1 MMQTPDIG
9 RMILERTGDAHE
21 IEIPFGDLLKIRPLQ
36 LPTGWI
42 VNVGGTPID
51 LSPTRNVVFLLV
63 AAFLVWLT
71 LWLTGRALTRQREQ
85 GGGAAA
91 PRGFA
96 NMVEAVVLF
105 VRNDVA
111 IASIG
116 HKNGAKFAPYILT
129 LFWFILYCNLLG
141 LVPYGEKPTGSF
153 WVTGALALTALVT
166 IEISGFVTLGAK
178 GYLKT
183 IVFTPPGTTGI
194 TAVLLTL
201 IMTPIEI
208 IGKIVK
214 PFALMLRLFA
224 NMAAGHFVMLSLLS
238 LIFLFGNIHYFRW
251 LIAGGSVAFVLFMM
265 AIELLV
271 AFIQAYVFALLTSTF
286 IGLMQ
291 HEH

>member
-1 MMQTPDIG
+1 VRVG
-9 RMILERTGDAHE
+9 RTA
-21 IEIPFGDLLKIRPLQ
+21 
-36 LPTGWI
+36 
-42 VNVGGTPID
+42 ID
-51 LSPTRNVVFLLV
+51 LSPTRNVVFMVV
-63 AAFLVWLT
+63 AAVLVWLT
-71 LWLTGRALTRQREQ
+71 LFLTGRALNRQRAE
-85 GGGAAA
+85 GSGA
-91 PRGFA
+91 PHGLA
-96 NMVEAVVLF
+96 NMVEAAVLF

-116 HKNGAKFAPYILT
+116 HKNGARFAPYILT

-141 LVPYGEKPTGSF
+141 LIPYGEKPTGSF
-153 WVTGALALTALVT
+153 MVTGALALTALVT
-166 IEISGFVTLGAK
+166 IEVSGMVALGPK

-183 IVFTPPGTTGI
+183 IVFTPPGTSGI
-194 TAVLLTL
+194 GAVLLTL

-208 IGKIVK
+208 IGKLVK

-224 NMAAGHFVMLSLLS
+224 NMAAGHFVMLSLLA
-238 LIFLFGNIHYFRW
+238 LIFLFGNIAYFRW

-286 IGLMQ
+286 IGLLQ

>member
-9 RMILERTGDAHE
+9 RMILERTGDAHQ
-21 IEIPFGDLLKIRPLQ
+21 IEIPFGDLLHLKPVP

-42 VNVGGTPID
+42 VTIGGRSLD

-63 AAFLVWLT
+63 AAVLVWLT
-71 LWLTGRALTRQREQ
+71 LWLSGRALKRQRAQ
-85 GGGAAA
+85 GGGA
-91 PRGFA
+91 PRGLA
-96 NMVEAVVLF
+96 GMVEAVVLF
-105 VRNDVA
+105 IRNDVA

-116 HKNGAKFAPYILT
+116 HKNGARFAPYILT

-153 WVTGALALTALVT
+153 WVTGALALTALLT
-166 IEISGFVTLGAK
+166 IEVSGLVALGPK

-238 LIFLFGNIHYFRW
+238 LIFLFGNIAYFRW
-251 LIAGGSVAFVLFMM
+251 LIAGGSVVFVLFMM

>member
-1 MMQTPDIG
+1 MMQAPDIG

-21 IEIPFGDLLKIRPLQ
+21 IEVPFGEWLHVGPIQ
-36 LPTGWI
+36 LPTGW
-42 VNVGGTPID
+42 VVHLGGATVD
-51 LSPTRNVVFLLV
+51 LSPTRNVVFMILAALLV
-63 AAFLVWLT
+63 WAT
-71 LWLTGRALTRQREQ
+71 LFIAGRALNRQRQE
-85 GGGAAA
+85 GTGA
-91 PRGFA
+91 PRGLA
-96 NMVEAVVLF
+96 AMIEATVLF

-141 LVPYGEKPTGSF
+141 LIPYGEKPTGSYM
-153 WVTGALALTALVT
+153 VTGALALTALLT
-166 IEISGFVTLGAK
+166 IEVSGFVALGPK

-208 IGKIVK
+208 IGKMVK

-224 NMAAGHFVMLSLLS
+224 NMSAGHFVMLSLLS
-238 LIFLFGNIHYFRW
+238 LIFLFGNVSYLRW
-251 LIAGGSVAFVLFMM
+251 VVVGGSVAFVLFMM
-265 AIELLV
+265 LIELLV
-271 AFIQAYVFALLTSTF
+271 AFIQAYVFALLTATF

>member
-1 MMQTPDIG
+1 
-9 RMILERTGDAHE
+9 
-21 IEIPFGDLLKIRPLQ
+21 
-36 LPTGWI
+36 
-42 VNVGGTPID
+42 
-51 LSPTRNVVFLLV
+51 
-63 AAFLVWLT
+63 
-71 LWLTGRALTRQREQ
+71 
-85 GGGAAA
+85 
-91 PRGFA
+91 
-96 NMVEAVVLF
+96 MVEATVLF
-105 VRNDVA
+105 IRNDVA

-129 LFWFILYCNLLG
+129 LFWFILFCNLLG

-166 IEISGFVTLGAK
+166 IEVSGLVTLGPRA
-178 GYLKT
+178 YLKT

-208 IGKIVK
+208 IGKLVK

-238 LIFLFGNIHYFRW
+238 LIFLFGNVRYLNW
-251 LIAGGSVAFVLFMM
+251 AVAGGSVAFVLFMI

>member
-1 MMQTPDIG
+1 MMQSQDIG

-21 IEIPFGDLLKIRPLQ
+21 IEVPFGEWLHLGPIH
-36 LPTGWI
+36 LPTGW
-42 VNVGGTPID
+42 VVHVGRTAID
-51 LSPTRNVVFLLV
+51 LSPTRNVVFMAI
-63 AAFLVWLT
+63 AALLVWLT
-71 LWLTGRALTRQREQ
+71 IYLAGRALERQRRT
-85 GGGAAA
+85 GSGA
-91 PRGFA
+91 PRGLA
-96 NMVEAVVLF
+96 AMVEATSLF
-105 VRNDVA
+105 IRDDVA

-116 HKNGAKFAPYILT
+116 HKNGAKFAPYVLT

-141 LVPYGEKPTGSF
+141 LIPYGEKPTGSF
-153 WVTGALALTALVT
+153 MVTGALALTALLT
-166 IEISGFVTLGAK
+166 IEVSGFLTLGPK

-208 IGKIVK
+208 IGKMVK

-224 NMAAGHFVMLSLLS
+224 NMSAGHFVMLSLLS
-238 LIFLFGNIHYFRW
+238 LIFLFGNIRYVRW
-251 LIAGGSVAFVLFMM
+251 AVAGGSVAFVLFMM
-265 AIELLV
+265 LIELLV

>member
-21 IEIPFGDLLKIRPLQ
+21 IELPFGDLLGIAPWH
-36 LPTGWI
+36 LPTGW
-42 VNVGGTPID
+42 VLHVGRTTID
-51 LSPTRNVVFLLV
+51 LSPTRNVVFMVV
-63 AAFLVWLT
+63 AAVLVWLT
-71 LWLTGRALTRQREQ
+71 LFFTGRALNRQRA
-85 GGGAAA
+85 GGSGA
-91 PRGFA
+91 PRGLA

-105 VRNDVA
+105 IRNDVA

-116 HKNGAKFAPYILT
+116 RKNGPKFAPYVLT

-141 LVPYGEKPTGSF
+141 LIPYGEKPTGSF
-153 WVTGALALTALVT
+153 MVTGALALTALLT
-166 IEISGFVTLGAK
+166 IEISGFVALGPK

-183 IVFTPPGTTGI
+183 IVFTPPGTSGI

-201 IMTPIEI
+201 VMTPIEI
-208 IGKIVK
+208 IGKMVK

-238 LIFLFGNIHYFRW
+238 LIFLFGNIAYFRW
-251 LIAGGSVAFVLFMM
+251 AIAGGSVAFVLFMM

-286 IGLMQ
+286 IGLLQ

>member
-21 IEIPFGDLLKIRPLQ
+21 IEVPFGEWLHVGPIH
-36 LPTGWI
+36 LPTGWE
-42 VNVGGTPID
+42 VHLGRTVID
-51 LSPTRNVVFLLV
+51 LSPTRNVVFMAL
-63 AAFLVWLT
+63 AAALVWLT
-71 LWLTGRALTRQREQ
+71 LWLAGRSLEGRRAR
-85 GGGAAA
+85 GAA
-91 PRGFA
+91 PTGLA

-105 VRNDVA
+105 IRNDVA
-111 IASIG
+111 IANI
-116 HKNGAKFAPYILT
+116 GAKRGAAFAPYILT

-166 IEISGFVTLGAK
+166 IEVSGFVALGPK
-178 GYLKT
+178 GYLRT
-183 IVFTPPGTTGI
+183 IVFVPPGTTGI
-194 TAVLLTL
+194 TAFLLTC
-201 IMTPIEI
+201 IMIPIEL

-224 NMAAGHFVMLSLLS
+224 NMAAGHFVMLSLLGI
-238 LIFLFGNIHYFRW
+238 IFLFGNLHYVRW
-251 LIAGGSVAFVLFMM
+251 VIAGGSVAFVLFMM

-271 AFIQAYVFALLTSTF
+271 AFIQAYIFALLTATF

>member
-1 MMQTPDIG
+1 MQAPDIG
-9 RMILERTGDAHE
+9 RMILERTGDSRTLE
-21 IEIPFGDLLKIRPLQ
+21 FPFGLEYR
-36 LPTGWI
+36 LPSWP
-42 VNVGGTPID
+42 VHVGRMTID
-51 LSPTRNVVFLLV
+51 LAPTRLSFFLVV
-63 AAFLVWLT
+63 AAVLVFLT
-71 LWLTGRALTRQREQ
+71 LWLTGRALERQRQQ
-85 GGGAAA
+85 GSGA
-91 PRGFA
+91 PHGLA
-96 NMVEAVVLF
+96 NLVETVVLF

-141 LVPYGEKPTGSF
+141 LIPYGEKPTSSF
-153 WVTGALALTALVT
+153 WVTGALALTALLT
-166 IEISGFVTLGAK
+166 IEISGFVALGPK

-201 IMTPIEI
+201 IMIPIEI

-224 NMAAGHFVMLSLLS
+224 NMVAGHFVILSLLS
-238 LIFLFGNIHYFRW
+238 LIFLFGSLHYFRW

-265 AIELLV
+265 SIELLV
-271 AFIQAYVFALLTSTF
+271 AFIQAYIFALLTATF
-286 IGLMQ
+286 IGLLQ

>member
-9 RMILERTGDAHE
+9 RMILERTGDSHTLE
-21 IEIPFGDLLKIRPLQ
+21 LPFGVDIA
-36 LPTGWI
+36 LPNWP
-42 VNVGGTPID
+42 VHVGRLTID
-51 LSPTRNVVFLLV
+51 LAPTRLSVFLVV
-63 AAFLVWLT
+63 AAVLVWVT
-71 LWLTGRALTRQREQ
+71 LWLTGRALTRQRAQ
-85 GGGAAA
+85 GGGA
-91 PRGFA
+91 PHGLA

-116 HKNGAKFAPYILT
+116 PKNGAKFAPYILT

-141 LVPYGEKPTGSF
+141 LVPYGEKPTSSF
-153 WVTGALALTALVT
+153 WVTGALALTALLT
-166 IEISGFVTLGAK
+166 IEISGFLTLGPK

-201 IMTPIEI
+201 IMIPIEI

-224 NMAAGHFVMLSLLS
+224 NMVAGHFVILSLLS
-238 LIFLFGNIHYFRW
+238 LIFLFGSLHYVRW

-271 AFIQAYVFALLTSTF
+271 AFIQAYIFALLTATF
-286 IGLMQ
+286 IGLLQ

>member
-1 MMQTPDIG
+1 MMQTQDIG

-21 IEIPFGDLLKIRPLQ
+21 IEVPFGEWLHVGPIH
-36 LPTGWI
+36 LPTGW
-42 VNVGGTPID
+42 VVHVGRAAID
-51 LSPTRNVVFLLV
+51 LSPTRNVVFLAI
-63 AAFLVWLT
+63 AAVLVWLT
-71 LWLTGRALTRQREQ
+71 IYLAGRSLERQRRT
-85 GGGAAA
+85 GNGA
-91 PRGFA
+91 PRGVA
-96 NMVEAVVLF
+96 AMVEATSLFIRDDVV
-105 VRNDVA
+105 
-111 IASIG
+111 IAGIG
-116 HKNGAKFAPYILT
+116 RKRGAGFAPYILT

-141 LVPYGEKPTGSF
+141 LIPYCEKPTGSF
-153 WVTGALALTALVT
+153 MVTGALALTALLT
-166 IEISGFVTLGAK
+166 IEISGLVALGPI

-208 IGKIVK
+208 IGKVVK

-238 LIFLFGNIHYFRW
+238 LIFLFGNIQYFRW
-251 LIAGGSVAFVLFMM
+251 AIAGGSVAFVLFMM

-286 IGLMQ
+286 IGLLQ

>member
-1 MMQTPDIG
+1 
-9 RMILERTGDAHE
+9 
-21 IEIPFGDLLKIRPLQ
+21 
-36 LPTGWI
+36 
-42 VNVGGTPID
+42 
-51 LSPTRNVVFLLV
+51 
-63 AAFLVWLT
+63 
-71 LWLTGRALTRQREQ
+71 
-85 GGGAAA
+85 
-91 PRGFA
+91 
-96 NMVEAVVLF
+96 MVEATSLF
-105 VRNDVA
+105 IRDDVA

-141 LVPYGEKPTGSF
+141 LIPYGEKPTGSF
-153 WVTGALALTALVT
+153 MVTGALALTALCT
-166 IEISGFVTLGAK
+166 IEISGFVALGPK

-208 IGKIVK
+208 IGKMVK

-238 LIFLFGNIHYFRW
+238 LIFLFGNIHFFRW
-251 LIAGGSVAFVLFMM
+251 AIAGGSVAFVLFMM

-271 AFIQAYVFALLTSTF
+271 ALIQAYVFALLTSTF
-286 IGLMQ
+286 IGLLQ

>member
-9 RMILERTGDAHE
+9 RMILERTGDSHTLE
-21 IEIPFGDLLKIRPLQ
+21 LPFGGEIH
-36 LPTGWI
+36 LPHWP
-42 VNVGGTPID
+42 VHVGRLTID
-51 LSPTRNVVFLLV
+51 LGPTRLSVFLVLAAVLV
-63 AAFLVWLT
+63 FLT
-71 LWLTGRALTRQREQ
+71 LWLAGRALTRRRDQ
-85 GGGAAA
+85 GGGA
-91 PRGFA
+91 PRGLA
-96 NMVEAVVLF
+96 SLVEVVVLF

-116 HKNGAKFAPYILT
+116 HKNGARFAPYILT

-141 LVPYGEKPTGSF
+141 LIPYGEKPTSSF
-153 WVTGALALTALVT
+153 WVTGALALTALLT
-166 IEISGFVTLGAK
+166 IEISGFVTLGPK

-201 IMTPIEI
+201 IMIPIEI

-224 NMAAGHFVMLSLLS
+224 NMVAGHFVILSLLS
-238 LIFLFGNIHYFRW
+238 LIFLFGGIHYFRW
-251 LIAGGSVAFVLFMM
+251 AIAGGSVAFVLFMM

-271 AFIQAYVFALLTSTF
+271 AFIQAYIFALLTATF

>member
-1 MMQTPDIG
+1 MQTQDIG

-21 IEIPFGDLLKIRPLQ
+21 IEVPFGEWLHLGPVH
-36 LPTGWI
+36 LPTGW
-42 VNVGGTPID
+42 VVRVGRTAID
-51 LSPTRNVVFLLV
+51 LSPTRNVVFMV
-63 AAFLVWLT
+63 IAALLVWLT
-71 LWLTGRALTRQREQ
+71 LYFTGRALDRQRQE
-85 GGGAAA
+85 GSGA
-91 PRGFA
+91 PRGLA
-96 NMVEAVVLF
+96 SMVETVVLF

-141 LVPYGEKPTGSF
+141 LIPYGEKPTGSYM
-153 WVTGALALTALVT
+153 VTGALALTALLT
-166 IEISGFVTLGAK
+166 IEISGFVALGPK
-178 GYLKT
+178 GYFKT

-208 IGKIVK
+208 IGKMVK

-271 AFIQAYVFALLTSTF
+271 AFIQAYVFALLTSVF

>member
-1 MMQTPDIG
+1 MQTPDIG

-21 IEIPFGDLLKIRPLQ
+21 IEIPFGEWLHLGPIQ

-42 VNVGGTPID
+42 VNVGGKAID
-51 LSPTRNVVFLLV
+51 LSPTRNVVFMAV
-63 AAFLVWLT
+63 AALLVWLT
-71 LWLTGRALTRQREQ
+71 VFLTARALNRQRAT
-85 GGGAAA
+85 GSGA
-91 PRGFA
+91 PRGVA
-96 NMVEAVVLF
+96 AMIEATCLF
-105 VRNDVA
+105 IRDDVA

-153 WVTGALALTALVT
+153 MVTGALALTALLT
-166 IEISGFVTLGAK
+166 IEISGFLTLGPK

-183 IVFTPPGTTGI
+183 IVFTPPGTRGI

-208 IGKIVK
+208 IGKMVK

-238 LIFLFGNIHYFRW
+238 LIFLFGNIRYFRW
-251 LIAGGSVAFVLFMM
+251 AVAGGSVAFVLFMM

>member
-1 MMQTPDIG
+1 MQTQDIG

-21 IEIPFGDLLKIRPLQ
+21 IEVPFGEWLRVGPIH
-36 LPTGWI
+36 LPTGWT
-42 VNVGGTPID
+42 VHVGGTVID
-51 LSPTRNVVFLLV
+51 LSPTRNVVFMAVAALLV
-63 AAFLVWLT
+63 WITIYFA
-71 LWLTGRALTRQREQ
+71 GRALERQRRT
-85 GGGAAA
+85 GSGA
-91 PRGFA
+91 PRGVA
-96 NMVEAVVLF
+96 AMIEATSLF
-105 VRNDVA
+105 IRDDVA

-116 HKNGAKFAPYILT
+116 HKNGARFAPYILT

-141 LVPYGEKPTGSF
+141 LIPYGEKPTGSYM
-153 WVTGALALTALVT
+153 VTGALALTALLT
-166 IEISGFVTLGAK
+166 IEISGLVALGPK

-194 TAVLLTL
+194 AAVLLTL

-208 IGKIVK
+208 IGKMVK

-251 LIAGGSVAFVLFMM
+251 VIAGGSVAFVLFMM

-286 IGLMQ
+286 IGLLQ

>member
-1 MMQTPDIG
+1 MMQAPDIG

-21 IEIPFGDLLKIRPLQ
+21 VELPFGDLLGLHPIQ
-36 LPTGWI
+36 LPTDW
-42 VNVGGTPID
+42 VVHVGRLGVD
-51 LSPTRNVVFLLV
+51 LSPTRNVVFMLV
-63 AAFLVWLT
+63 AAVLVWAT
-71 LWLTGRALTRQREQ
+71 LYLAGRALTRQRAQ
-85 GGGAAA
+85 GSGA
-91 PRGFA
+91 PHGLA
-96 NMVEAVVLF
+96 NMVETVVLF

-153 WVTGALALTALVT
+153 MVTGALALTALLT
-166 IEISGFVTLGAK
+166 IEVSGFVALGPK

-183 IVFTPPGTTGI
+183 IVFTPPGTKGI
-194 TAVLLTL
+194 AAVLLTA

-208 IGKIVK
+208 IGKMVK

-224 NMAAGHFVMLSLLS
+224 NMSAGHFVMLSLLS
-238 LIFLFGNIHYFRW
+238 LIFLFGNIRYLRW
-251 LIAGGSVAFVLFMM
+251 AVAGGSVLFVLFMM

>member
-1 MMQTPDIG
+1 MMQTQDIG

-21 IEIPFGDLLKIRPLQ
+21 IEVPFGEWLHLGPVH
-36 LPTGWI
+36 LPTGW
-42 VNVGGTPID
+42 VVRVGRTAID
-51 LSPTRNVVFLLV
+51 LSPTRNVVFV
-63 AAFLVWLT
+63 VIAALLVWLT
-71 LWLTGRALTRQREQ
+71 LYFTGRALDRQRQE
-85 GGGAAA
+85 GSGA
-91 PRGFA
+91 PRGLA
-96 NMVEAVVLF
+96 SMVETVVLF

-141 LVPYGEKPTGSF
+141 LIPYGEKPTGSYM
-153 WVTGALALTALVT
+153 VTGALALTALLT
-166 IEISGFVTLGAK
+166 IEISGFVALGPK

-201 IMTPIEI
+201 IMIPIEI

-224 NMAAGHFVMLSLLS
+224 NMVAGHFVILSLLS
-238 LIFLFGNIHYFRW
+238 LIFLFGSLHYFRW

-265 AIELLV
+265 SIELLV
-271 AFIQAYVFALLTSTF
+271 AFIQAYIFALLTATF
-286 IGLMQ
+286 IGLLQ

>member
-1 MMQTPDIG
+1 MMQAPDIG

-21 IEIPFGDLLKIRPLQ
+21 IEIPFGDLLGIHPWQ
-36 LPTGWI
+36 LPTGW
-42 VNVGGTPID
+42 VVRVGRTAID
-51 LSPTRNVVFLLV
+51 LSPTRNVVFMVV
-63 AAFLVWLT
+63 AAVLVWLT
-71 LWLTGRALTRQREQ
+71 LFLTGRALNRQRAE
-85 GGGAAA
+85 GSGA
-91 PRGFA
+91 PHGLA
-96 NMVEAVVLF
+96 NMVEAAVLF

-141 LVPYGEKPTGSF
+141 LIPYGEKPTGSF
-153 WVTGALALTALVT
+153 MVTGALALTALVT
-166 IEISGFVTLGAK
+166 IEVSGFLTLGPK

-183 IVFTPPGTTGI
+183 IVFTPPGTSGI
-194 TAVLLTL
+194 GAVLLTL

-208 IGKIVK
+208 IGKLVK

-224 NMAAGHFVMLSLLS
+224 NMAAGHFVMLSLLA

-271 AFIQAYVFALLTSTF
+271 AFIQAYVFALLTATF
-286 IGLMQ
+286 IGLLQ

>member
-21 IEIPFGDLLKIRPLQ
+21 IEVPFGEWLHVGPVH
-36 LPTGWI
+36 LPTGW
-42 VNVGGTPID
+42 VVHVGGAAID
-51 LSPTRNVVFLLV
+51 LSPTRNVVFMVV
-63 AAFLVWLT
+63 AAVLVWLT
-71 LWLTGRALTRQREQ
+71 LFFTGRALNRQRHE
-85 GGGAAA
+85 GSGA
-91 PRGFA
+91 PRGMA
-96 NMVEAVVLF
+96 NMVESVVLF
-105 VRNDVA
+105 IRNDVA

-116 HKNGAKFAPYILT
+116 HKNGARFAPYILT

-166 IEISGFVTLGAK
+166 IEISGFVALGPK

-183 IVFTPPGTTGI
+183 IVLTPPGTTGI
-194 TAVLLTL
+194 GALLLTL
-201 IMTPIEI
+201 IMTPIEV
-208 IGKIVK
+208 IGKLVK

-224 NMAAGHFVMLSLLS
+224 NMAAGHFVMLSLLA
-238 LIFLFGNIHYFRW
+238 LIFLFGNIAYFRW
-251 LIAGGSVAFVLFMM
+251 LIAGGSVVFVLFMM

-271 AFIQAYVFALLTSTF
+271 AFIKAYVFALLTATF
-286 IGLMQ
+286 IGLLQ

>member
-21 IEIPFGDLLKIRPLQ
+21 IEVPFGEWLHLGPIH

-42 VNVGGTPID
+42 VNVGGKAID
-51 LSPTRNVVFLLV
+51 LSPTRNVVFMAVAALLV
-63 AAFLVWLT
+63 CLTVFLT
-71 LWLTGRALTRQREQ
+71 ARALNRQRAT
-85 GGGAAA
+85 GNGA
-91 PRGFA
+91 PRGVA
-96 NMVEAVVLF
+96 AMIEVTCLF
-105 VRNDVA
+105 IRDDVA

-116 HKNGAKFAPYILT
+116 RKNGAKFAPYILT

-141 LVPYGEKPTGSF
+141 LVPYGERPTGSF
-153 WVTGALALTALVT
+153 MVTGALAFTALLT
-166 IEISGFVTLGAK
+166 IEISGFLTLGPK

-183 IVFTPPGTTGI
+183 IVFTPPGTTGV

-208 IGKIVK
+208 IGKVVK

-238 LIFLFGNIHYFRW
+238 LIFLFGNIRYFRW
-251 LIAGGSVAFVLFMM
+251 AVAGGSVAFVLFMM

>member
-1 MMQTPDIG
+1 MQTQDIG

-21 IEIPFGDLLKIRPLQ
+21 IEVPFGEWLHVGPIH
-36 LPTGWI
+36 LPTGW
-42 VNVGGTPID
+42 VVHVGRAAID
-51 LSPTRNVVFLLV
+51 LSPTRNVVFLAI
-63 AAFLVWLT
+63 AAVLVWLT
-71 LWLTGRALTRQREQ
+71 IYLAGRSLERQRRT
-85 GGGAAA
+85 GNGA
-91 PRGFA
+91 PRGVA
-96 NMVEAVVLF
+96 AMVEATSLFIRDDVV
-105 VRNDVA
+105 
-111 IASIG
+111 IAGIG
-116 HKNGAKFAPYILT
+116 RKRGAGFAPYILT

-141 LVPYGEKPTGSF
+141 LIPYCEKPTGSF
-153 WVTGALALTALVT
+153 MVTGALALTALLT
-166 IEISGFVTLGAK
+166 IEISGLVALGPK

-208 IGKIVK
+208 IGKVVK

-238 LIFLFGNIHYFRW
+238 LIFLFGNITVLRW
-251 LIAGGSVAFVLFMM
+251 AVAGGSVLFVLFMM
-265 AIELLV
+265 LIELLV

>member
-1 MMQTPDIG
+1 MMQAPDIG

-21 IEIPFGDLLKIRPLQ
+21 IELPLGDLLGWSPIH
-36 LPTGWI
+36 LPTGW
-42 VNVGGTPID
+42 VVRVGGTAID

-63 AAFLVWLT
+63 AAVLVFLT
-71 LWLTGRALTRQREQ
+71 LYATGRALNRQRQ
-85 GGGAAA
+85 KGSGA
-91 PRGFA
+91 PRGLA
-96 NMVEAVVLF
+96 NMVEAMVLF

-116 HKNGAKFAPYILT
+116 HKNGARFAPYILT

-153 WVTGALALTALVT
+153 MVTGALALTALLT
-166 IEISGFVTLGAK
+166 IEISGFVALGPK

-194 TAVLLTL
+194 QAVVLTL

-208 IGKIVK
+208 IGKMVK

-224 NMAAGHFVMLSLLS
+224 NMSAGHFVMLSLLS
-238 LIFLFGNIHYFRW
+238 LIFLFGNIPYFRW
-251 LIAGGSVAFVLFMM
+251 AIAGGSVAFVLFMM

-271 AFIQAYVFALLTSTF
+271 AFIQAYVFALLTATF
-286 IGLMQ
+286 IGLLQ

>member
-1 MMQTPDIG
+1 MHAQDIG

-21 IEIPFGDLLKIRPLQ
+21 IEVPFGEWLHLGPIH
-36 LPTGWI
+36 LPTGW
-42 VNVGGTPID
+42 VVRVGRTAID
-51 LSPTRNVVFLLV
+51 LSPTRNVVFMAI
-63 AAFLVWLT
+63 AALLVWLT
-71 LWLTGRALTRQREQ
+71 IYLAGRSLERQRRT
-85 GGGAAA
+85 GSGA
-91 PRGFA
+91 PRGVA
-96 NMVEAVVLF
+96 AMVEATSLF
-105 VRNDVA
+105 IRDDVA

-116 HKNGAKFAPYILT
+116 HKNGARFAPYILT

-141 LVPYGEKPTGSF
+141 LIPYGEKPTGSF
-153 WVTGALALTALVT
+153 MVTGALALTALCT
-166 IEISGFVTLGAK
+166 IEISGMVALGPK

-183 IVFTPPGTTGI
+183 IVFTPPGTTGF
-194 TAVLLTL
+194 TAVVLTL

-208 IGKIVK
+208 IGKMVK

-251 LIAGGSVAFVLFMM
+251 AIAGGSVAFVLFMM